1 MQSFSLICSSIL
13 TLLISHTKL
22 GSRSAETETGGWIGK
37 CKEEHFTPEDAVDQ
51 GISMRLVVSKLSW
64 TLPKVNASLFYYLQ
78 LHNCFMQVNDYRE
91 RLKSS
96 EEELQVGVF
105 IPNLNVQKK
114 NNLRGGKKTNCL
126 RKCNYNNFIL
136 SIHELK

>member
-13 TLLISHTKL
+13 TLLISHAKL
-22 GSRSAETETGGWIGK
+22 GSRSAETETGGCIGK

-51 GISMRLVVSKLSW
+51 GISMRLVVSKFSW

-114 NNLRGGKKTNCL
+114 NNLRGKKN
-126 RKCNYNNFIL
+126 
-136 SIHELK
+136 ELFEKM